1 MDELERWNK
10 VKQSV
15 DKKTGDVFFKE
26 REIWWTSL
34 GQNIGHEENGKN
46 EHFERPAI
54 ILKRLDKNLFLGIP
68 LTSKNRN
75 QYYKFLVGHNGS
87 ISQYAI
93 WTQIRVLSTKRLIR
107 KESVVSKE
115 YFMQLRAIIK
125 AFL

>member
-10 VKQSV
+10 VKQV
-15 DKKTGDVFFKE
+15 VYKKTGDVFFKE
-26 REIWWTSL
+26 REVWWTSL

-46 EHFERPAI
+46 EHFERPVI
-54 ILKRLDKNLFLGIP
+54 VLKRLDRNLFLGIP

-75 QYYKFLVGHNGS
+75 QYYKLLVGRNGS

-93 WTQIRVLSTKRLIR
+93 WTQIRVLSTRRLIR
-107 KESVVSKE
+107 KEGVITNE